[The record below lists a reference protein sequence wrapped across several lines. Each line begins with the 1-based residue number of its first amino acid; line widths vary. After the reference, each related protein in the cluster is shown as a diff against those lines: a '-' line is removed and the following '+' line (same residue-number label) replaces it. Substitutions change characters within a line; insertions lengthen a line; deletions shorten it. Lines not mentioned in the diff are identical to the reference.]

1 MSLVDDI
8 AGRVSRVTVE
18 SSFLPTIDLDHP
30 FAPGEP
36 SPFLA
41 ALRPKITVAFEND
54 VFKPVVMAPYGE
66 PDAGGWAR
74 VQSFAIVTGLVVV
87 AVIASRFYFHRR
99 PRLRR

>member
-30 FAPGEP
+30 FAPGAP

-41 ALRPKITVAFEND
+41 ALRPKITVAFED
-54 VFKPVVMAPYGE
+54 DIFKPVVMAPYGE
-66 PDAGGWAR
+66 PDAEGWAR
-74 VQSFAIVTGLVVV
+74 LRTLALVTGLVV
-87 AVIASRFYFHRR
+87 AGVIASRHF
-99 PRLRR
+99 LRRRR

>member
-30 FAPGEP
+30 FAPGTP

-41 ALRPKITVAFEND
+41 ALRPRVTVSFEND
-54 VFKPVVMAPYGE
+54 IFKPVVMAPYGD
-66 PDAGGWAR
+66 PDAADFGALK
-74 VQSFAIVTGLVVV
+74 ALALVAGV
-87 AVIASRFYFHRR
+87 ALAGVLASRFYFRR
-99 PRLRR
+99 RRLKR